1 MLSAILTGVNRAYP
15 FASVPE
21 DVYEEHVNTLFRIVH
36 ISTFKT
42 AVQALLLILQ
52 VVSSRQVRLRL
63 AAQTRARRL
72 RARALTA

>member
-1 MLSAILTGVNRAYP
+1 MLSALLTGVNRAYP

-36 ISTFKT
+36 VSTFKT

-63 AAQTRARRL
+63 AAQARACHQ
-72 RARALTA
+72 RACALTA